1 MQKFP
6 QQKTFKNYRELRAKG
21 RAEIQ
26 RLLILR
32 ALTRKGRKTAAAHS
46 GQGTM
51 ANPTLNCFA

>member
-26 RLLILR
+26 RLFILR
-32 ALTRKGRKTAAAHS
+32 ALTRKGAENRRRSQRA
-46 GQGTM
+46 GNNG
-51 ANPTLNCFA
+51 